1 VPSGAAAPGR
11 HRPRDVAAQGLSGLA
26 SPNRGR
32 MVTPAYSAIPVLAP
46 VSRNARVSF
55 EEFAQQQT
63 TTTLSSA
70 IVLRKSS
77 RLVGSHQC
85 PLAT

>member
-11 HRPRDVAAQGLSGLA
+11 HRPRDDAAQGLAVPA

-32 MVTPAYSAIPVLAP
+32 MVTPAFSAIPVLAP

-55 EEFAQQQT
+55 EEYAQQ
-63 TTTLSSA
+63 
-70 IVLRKSS
+70 
-77 RLVGSHQC
+77 
-85 PLAT
+85 